1 MSLAERV
8 ARLEWRTGKKG
19 LVVVF
24 LPREQDPNY
33 HAERARQEALKA
45 AGRRLLV
52 VDDAHGRHELWAG
65 ERRIE

>member
-8 ARLEWRTGKKG
+8 ARLEWRTGRKG

-24 LPREQDPNY
+24 LPREQDPDY
-33 HAERARQEALKA
+33 HAECARLEGLKA

-52 VDDAHGRHELWAG
+52 VDDSLGRHELWAG